1 MVVFI
6 TWVIPIE
13 RVALQFSNKFIRP
26 RWNYLSELIAVLW
39 SRKSIDISFTKSQ
52 CFKSFC
58 DVAEDF
64 EINVGNDNIVL
75 TLSNVAQINFEIDN
89 IDSTLFNVVN
99 FRFDIRNIV
108 STLIWRCTTLKR
120 LLGTFWIC
128 KWFANAYSV
137 GDYFSLKPMNFQ
149 LNMYITWRK
158 LIFLVLQTFR
168 IMNVLKC
175 FPTNLLHPFFSIK

>member
-99 FRFDIRNIV
+99 FKFDIRNIV
-108 STLIWRCTTLKR
+108 STLIWRCTMSQRHINLKTTLKQR
-120 LLGTFWIC
+120 WNVYWVHFGFV
-128 KWFANAYSV
+128 NDS
-137 GDYFSLKPMNFQ
+137 PMHTRSA
-149 LNMYITWRK
+149 I
-158 LIFLVLQTFR
+158 IFL
-168 IMNVLKC
+168 
-175 FPTNLLHPFFSIK
+175 